1 MNGKLNEMEKGGMKG
16 MHGKGKMEGMKGG
29 MHGMKGK
36 GKMKGG
42 CKGHGKGMKGMGGK
56 HGMHGVEGPQK
67 DYAYVREVETGF
79 DETVARI
86 KEELKK
92 EGFGVLSEIRVDS
105 LFKEKLGLEMEPY
118 VILGACNPNYSSKL
132 IGIDI
137 NSGSFLPCNL
147 MVYVKEGRTHVSLL
161 LPTKA
166 MGITGNDE
174 LLEVAGEVEEIL
186 KGVVDRV

>member
-1 MNGKLNEMEKGGMKG
+1 MNGEMNEMKEKKG

-29 MHGMKGK
+29 MQGMKGK

-42 CKGHGKGMKGMGGK
+42 CKGHGKGMKGMDGK
-56 HGMHGVEGPQK
+56 HGVEEAQK
-67 DYAYVREVETGF
+67 EYAYVREVETGL
-79 DETVARI
+79 DETVVRI

-92 EGFGVLSEIRVDS
+92 EGFGVLSEVRVDS

-118 VILGACNPNYSSKL
+118 VILGACNPDYSSKL
-132 IGIDI
+132 ISIDI

-147 MVYVKEGRTHVSLL
+147 MVYVKEGKTHVSLL

-166 MGITGNDE
+166 MSVTGNDE
-174 LLEVAGEVEEIL
+174 LLEVAGKVEEML
-186 KGVVDRV
+186 KVVVDRV

>member
-1 MNGKLNEMEKGGMKG
+1 MNGEMNEMNEKKG
-16 MHGKGKMEGMKGG
+16 MHGKGMKGG
-29 MHGMKGK
+29 MKGMKGK

-42 CKGHGKGMKGMGGK
+42 CKGQGKGMKGMGGK
-56 HGMHGVEGPQK
+56 QRMKGMSEMNGE
-67 DYAYVREVETGF
+67 YVYTKTVETGF

-86 KEELKK
+86 REELKK
-92 EGFGVLSEIRVDS
+92 VGFGVLSEVRVDG

-118 VILGACNPNYSSKL
+118 VILGACNPKYSSEL
-132 IGIDI
+132 TGIDI
-137 NSGSFLPCNL
+137 NSGTFLPCNL
-147 MVYVKEGRTHVSLL
+147 TVYVKEGKTHVSLL

-166 MGITGNDE
+166 MSITGNDE

>member
-1 MNGKLNEMEKGGMKG
+1 MNGKMNEMKEKKG
-16 MHGKGKMEGMKGG
+16 MHGKGMKGG
-29 MHGMKGK
+29 MQGMKSK
-36 GKMKGG
+36 GKMQGG

-56 HGMHGVEGPQK
+56 QKIKGMNEMNGE
-67 DYAYVREVETGF
+67 YAYVRAVETGF
-79 DETVARI
+79 DETVERI

-92 EGFGVLSEIRVDS
+92 EGFGVLSEVRVDS

-147 MVYVKEGRTHVSLL
+147 MVYVTEGRTHVSLL

-166 MGITGNDE
+166 MSVTGNDE
-174 LLEVAGEVEEIL
+174 LLEVAGKVEEIL
-186 KGVVDRV
+186 KGVVEGV

>member
-1 MNGKLNEMEKGGMKG
+1 MNGEMNEMQEKKG
-16 MHGKGKMEGMKGG
+16 MHRKGKMEGMKGS
-29 MHGMKGK
+29 MQGMKGK

-42 CKGHGKGMKGMGGK
+42 CKGHGKGMNGMGGK
-56 HGMHGVEGPQK
+56 HGQGMEEPQK
-67 DYAYVREVETGF
+67 EYAYVRAVETGF
-79 DETVARI
+79 DETVAKV

-92 EGFGVLSEIRVDS
+92 EGFGVLSEVRVDS

-118 VILGACNPNYSSKL
+118 VILGACNPDYSSEL

-137 NSGSFLPCNL
+137 NSGTFLPCNL
-147 MVYVKEGRTHVSLL
+147 VVYVKEGKTHVSLL

-166 MGITGNDE
+166 MSITGNDE
-174 LLEVAGEVEEIL
+174 LLEVAGKVEEIL